1 MSCQL
6 GRQGA
11 TARQPRRVAL
21 HVLERDGLLAEESR
35 VVLLADEKVIA
46 QGIDQRDQ
54 HLRELRADGA
64 QLSQP
69 LTHSTTSRR
78 MSNLRTCAARPIAI
92 CWRRNASSGAW
103 VQIDAAMPSDK
114 ASFAEASRAAV
125 AITAML
131 WAN

>member
-1 MSCQL
+1 MAASRSPALALSSMRTQAASRCRMGSSGSGMPMAHLHPRPIRNSGLMSCQL

-54 HLRELRADGA
+54 HLRELR
-64 QLSQP
+64 L
-69 LTHSTTSRR
+69 
-78 MSNLRTCAARPIAI
+78 
-92 CWRRNASSGAW
+92 
-103 VQIDAAMPSDK
+103 
-114 ASFAEASRAAV
+114 
-125 AITAML
+125 
-131 WAN
+131 